1 MISPI
6 SSTSFQSGLLSGL
19 NKTTNAIGS
28 NLSKLSSGFR
38 ITKASDDAAG
48 LAIASKFDA
57 EIKASKQAIN
67 NVSAG
72 NALANVAEG
81 GLNQIS
87 SLLTRAKELSVQAAN
102 STLDNAA
109 RQALNEEF
117 NSIKDEISRI
127 GNVTEFNGQKLL
139 NGELSSESAN
149 RVDIQAGTGSTP
161 DDRINLNVVDDTR
174 SANLGLDDIDIT
186 TQANAQN
193 AIDSITSAL
202 NQVSS
207 NKAGIGAISNRLST
221 ASANLGVAVEHITA
235 AATEIKGVDFA
246 KEMTSLSQNMALQKA
261 NIQLIKQSSAFGKQL
276 IGSLLDVFG

>member
-67 NVSAG
+67 NVSTG

-117 NSIKDEISRI
+117 NSVKDEISRI

-149 RVDIQAGTGSTP
+149 QVDIQAGTGTTP
-161 DDRINLNVVDDTR
+161 YDSINLNVVDDTR
-174 SANLGLDDIDIT
+174 SSNLGLDDIDIT
-186 TQANAQN
+186 TQTNAQN
-193 AIDSITSAL
+193 AIDSITNAL
-202 NQVSS
+202 DQVSS
-207 NKAGIGAISNRLST
+207 NKSGIGTISNRLAT
-221 ASANLGVAVEHITA
+221 ASANLGVTVENLTA

-246 KEMTSLSQNMALQKA
+246 KEMTSLSQNIALQKA
-261 NIQLIKQSSAFGKQL
+261 NIQLLKQSISFGKQL
-276 IGSLLDVFG
+276 TGSLLDVFG